1 MTNKNK
7 KPAGYAINV
16 EGNTVALARTLDEA
30 MDIAGMEL
38 EAGFEKVEIEAMT
51 TNWQYIARYASFED
65 FDDEWVNEIILA
77 EARRLQSEKE

>member
-7 KPAGYAINV
+7 KPAGYAINI

-38 EAGFEKVEIEAMT
+38 EAGFKTVEIETMT